1 MNLPKPTGKTNPLF
15 SNWRLPLAALCLA
28 LVMTALA
35 MALTGCGDDR
45 ETVTQPIWRPDLP
58 PPLKSYSTSP
68 ESTSELLKDTSEA
81 VKAKSPSHEAVH
93 FTLASSTTVGG
104 KSESVRAEGDFA
116 FPDGV
121 RMTQRDYLAADAAPV
136 EVIAIGGDIYSR
148 SSATAGAWRK
158 GNTEPPPPEPQSIA
172 NYLDFA
178 RSSRN
183 FGEETLGDGRKTWH
197 VQVDVDSKM
206 LVDEAMKRTTDQ
218 AALQAL
224 EFNRSAAV
232 TVDFWIGSVDRVP
245 YQMLVKV
252 SNPVSGSTREQE
264 FVFSDWRQYLEL
276 TRPCE
281 SC

>member
-15 SNWRLPLAALCLA
+15 SNCRLPLAVLCLA

-35 MALTGCGDDR
+35 MALTGCGDER
-45 ETVTQPIWRPDLP
+45 ETVTNPIWQPDPLQ
-58 PPLKSYSTSP
+58 PLKTYSTSP
-68 ESTSELLKDTSEA
+68 ESTSELLKDTSDA
-81 VKAKSPSHEAVH
+81 VKVKSPSHEAVH
-93 FTLASSTTVGG
+93 FTLVSTTTGGG
-104 KSESVRAEGDFA
+104 KSESIRAEGDFA
-116 FPDGV
+116 YPDGV
-121 RMTQRDYLAADAAPV
+121 RMTQRDYLTADAAPV
-136 EVIAIGGDIYSR
+136 EVIAIGGDVYSR
-148 SSATAGAWRK
+148 SSATAGAWQK
-158 GNTEPPPPEPQSIA
+158 GNIEPPPPDPQSIA

-224 EFNRSAAV
+224 ESDRSAAV
-232 TVDFWIGSVDRVP
+232 TVDFWIGADDRVP

>member
-15 SNWRLPLAALCLA
+15 SNCRLPLAVLCLA

-35 MALTGCGDDR
+35 MALTGCGDER
-45 ETVTQPIWRPDLP
+45 ETVTNPIWQPDPLQ
-58 PPLKSYSTSP
+58 PLKTYSTSP
-68 ESTSELLKDTSEA
+68 ESTSELLKDTSDA
-81 VKAKSPSHEAVH
+81 VKVKSPSHEAVH
-93 FTLASSTTVGG
+93 FTLVSTTTGGG
-104 KSESVRAEGDFA
+104 KSESIRAEGDFA
-116 FPDGV
+116 YPDGV
-121 RMTQRDYLAADAAPV
+121 RMTQRDYLTADAAPV
-136 EVIAIGGDIYSR
+136 EVIAIGGDVYSR
-148 SSATAGAWRK
+148 SSATAGAWQK
-158 GNTEPPPPEPQSIA
+158 GNTEPPPPDPQSIA

-224 EFNRSAAV
+224 ESDRSAAV
-232 TVDFWIGSVDRVP
+232 TVDFWIGADDRVP

-264 FVFSDWRQYLEL
+264 
-276 TRPCE
+276 
-281 SC
+281 